1 VKRFR
6 NILFSTGIGDND
18 AAMNHLVT
26 LAIRHDSSLT
36 LMDVVKPIPRA
47 LGMLKNVADSEELQ
61 QLVARERREKLLKMA
76 SEYLDTG
83 VPIDINVSIGD
94 PATEI
99 VRQVLADEHDLVV
112 RTAENISPMGRF
124 FGSIA
129 RSLLRICPCPVWILE
144 SQSYREFDRV
154 LAAVDV
160 EAEDPIRKGLN
171 RDILELAF
179 LISQCEHAEVH
190 VVSAWDLWMEKSLR
204 RRAGNADIDLA
215 LANHEQKVR
224 QTLDEM
230 LQVPDAN
237 INDFH
242 IHVRRG
248 NAPNVIRSVAE
259 EVKADLMVMG
269 SMCRTGA
276 AGFLIGNTAET
287 LLTDLT
293 CSVLALKPD
302 GFVSPVQAA
311 SGSATRRYA
320 RASAQSRL
328 AAKRVQ

>member
-6 NILFSTGIGDND
+6 NILFSTGIGEND

-26 LAIRHDSSLT
+26 LAIKHDASLT

-61 QLVARERREKLLKMA
+61 QTVVRDRREKLLKMA

-83 VPIDINVSIGD
+83 VPIDVNVSIGD

-99 VRQVLADEHDLVV
+99 VRQVLADGHDLVV
-112 RTAENISPMGRF
+112 RTAENVSPIGRL

-129 RSLLRICPCPVWILE
+129 RSLLRICPCPVWILKP
-144 SQSYREFDRV
+144 QRHGEFHRV
-154 LAAVDV
+154 IAAVDV
-160 EAEDPIRKGLN
+160 EAENPTHKGLN

-179 LISQCEHAEVH
+179 LISQSEDAELH

-204 RRAGNADIDLA
+204 RRAGDAEIDLA
-215 LANHEQKVR
+215 LANHEQRVH
-224 QTLDEM
+224 QALDEM
-230 LQVPDAN
+230 LQVPNASIKD
-237 INDFH
+237 IH
-242 IHVRRG
+242 IHLRRG
-248 NAPNVIRSVAE
+248 NAANVIRSIAE

-269 SMCRTGA
+269 SVCRTGA

-287 LLTDLT
+287 LLADLT

-302 GFVSPVQAA
+302 GFVSPVPVA
-311 SGSATRRYA
+311 GDSAILRYA
-320 RASAQSRL
+320 RTT
-328 AAKRVQ
+328 AK